1 MKTNINANQVRTFL
15 LLTAQAEINEYKER
29 ETKINSKTSSEMLR
43 LFDSI
48 EISFQ
53 NPTENGYQFRRGS
66 ERHSFDSGNLTIK
79 QIDINEPDIPINKS
93 RTMQSDFSLKKT
105 DISYRK
111 IKENEPKKEFFVKK
125 ATMIRKYF
133 TYLKELADKFIMHIK
148 IERRKRVQRGKTL
161 KIQKSQ
167 TIKNHLLF
175 NDDIEQRSHLIK
187 KNSNSDNLEVFAI
200 DNNKTMERKYNSN
213 KALGS
218 ILPKIRESHNQ
229 INKFVSKGI
238 NKITVKKK
246 STLFFLKPKL
256 L

>member
-1 MKTNINANQVRTFL
+1 MKTNINANQVRTSL

-43 LFDSI
+43 VFDSI

-53 NPTENGYQFRRGS
+53 NPTENGYQIRRGS
-66 ERHSFDSGNLTIK
+66 ERHSFDSGNLIIK
-79 QIDINEPDIPINKS
+79 QIDINESDIPINKA

-125 ATMIRKYF
+125 ATVIRKYF
-133 TYLKELADKFIMHIK
+133 TYLKELADKFIMHK

-161 KIQKSQ
+161 KIQQSK
-167 TIKNHLLF
+167 TIKNHLF
-175 NDDIEQRSHLIK
+175 NDDIEQKSHLIK
-187 KNSNSDNLEVFAI
+187 KNSNSDNLENFAI
-200 DNNKTMERKYNSN
+200 NNNKTTKRKYYSN
-213 KALGS
+213 KTLVS

-229 INKFVSKGI
+229 INKFVQKGI
-238 NKITVKKK
+238 NKITVQKK
-246 STLFFLKPKL
+246 SALFFSSQNCYKK
-256 L
+256 